1 MNRHFAPGREVS
13 LIESLFDSSHFSR
26 DGHGLGDDAFLFE
39 AGGETWAVSTDSS
52 VEGIHYREDW
62 GGLEAALEKAVLS
75 NLSDINAMGG
85 RTAFA
90 LFNLGVR
97 KSWDEKRIRDLGAVL
112 ARLEAAHGFRVV
124 GGDTVAQDIGS
135 SLTFTVMGRIKGRP
149 LLRSQAKPGHRIY
162 VSGPLGAAAAG
173 LALYAR
179 GLRPGGQEK
188 TWEPFFQAHLRPS
201 PPLALGPLLAE
212 HRERVAAIDIS
223 DGLSSEL
230 GHLSKQSGC
239 RLVVEWSKLGYDKG
253 LVDLPGGE
261 GWKDWVLNGGEEYQ
275 LLFTGEFTE
284 AELDHLRGK
293 GGAAGIRE
301 IGKVMEGS
309 GVGILDEM
317 GSQTELAAKGW
328 SH

>member
-1 MNRHFAPGREVS
+1 MNRHFAPGREFS
-13 LIESLFDSSHFSR
+13 LIESLFDPAHFTKDAR
-26 DGHGLGDDAFLFE
+26 GLGDDAFLFE

-52 VEGIHYREDW
+52 VEGIHYRLDW

-85 RTAFA
+85 RTAFVF
-90 LFNLGVR
+90 FNLGAL

-112 ARLEAAHGFRVV
+112 ARMEAEHGFRVV
-124 GGDTVAQDIGS
+124 GGDTVTKES
-135 SLTFTVMGRIKGRP
+135 ESFFTFTVMGQIQGKP
-149 LLRSQAKPGHRIY
+149 LLRSLARPGQRIY
-162 VSGPLGAAAAG
+162 VSGPLGASAAG
-173 LALYAR
+173 LALFSR
-179 GLRPGGQEK
+179 GLGEEER
-188 TWEPFFQAHLRPS
+188 WESYLRAFLRPT
-201 PPLALGPLLAE
+201 PPLSLGPLLAL

-239 RLVVEWSKLGYDKG
+239 RLVAEWSKLGYDKG
-253 LVDLPGGE
+253 LIDLPGGE

-284 AELDHLRGK
+284 PELDRLRSA
-293 GGAAGIRE
+293 GGAPGIRE
-301 IGKVMEGS
+301 IGKVIEGQ

-317 GSQTELAAKGW
+317 GLETELAAKGW